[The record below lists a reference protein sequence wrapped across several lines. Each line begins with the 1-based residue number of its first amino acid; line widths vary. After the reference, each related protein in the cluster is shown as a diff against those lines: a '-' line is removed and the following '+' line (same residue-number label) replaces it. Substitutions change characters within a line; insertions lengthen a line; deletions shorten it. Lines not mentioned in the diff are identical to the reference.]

1 MKLLY
6 KMLLVVVVTV
16 LVFALA
22 GVLATWAPDRKVS
35 DLAPRWAQAP
45 SGFVTLNGMQV
56 HFRDEG
62 PRDDPLPLI
71 LLHGTSASLHT
82 WDGWVDALKDKR
94 RVIRFDLPGFGL
106 TGPHTNN
113 DYSVEAYV
121 RMVEALADNLGV
133 KTFVVAGNS
142 LGGEIAWATAYAL
155 PQRVKRLV
163 LIDAAGYPI
172 APQSIPVGFRIARVP
187 GLRSL
192 AELVLPRGV
201 IESSL
206 RSVYGDPGKVTP
218 VLVDRY
224 YELTLREGNRKA
236 LAYRFDQ
243 MLKADSAKNV
253 AAIQSL
259 KLPTLIIWGG
269 KDKLIPVEN
278 GRRFASDIVGS
289 QLVVLEALGHV
300 PQEEDPVGTLQVV
313 RKFLE
318 ASL

>member
-22 GVLATWAPDRKVS
+22 GVLATWAPDRKLS
-35 DLAPRWAQAP
+35 DLVPRWAQAP
-45 SGFVTLNGMQV
+45 SGFVTLNGIQV

-113 DYSVEAYV
+113 DYSVEADV

-155 PQRVKRLV
+155 PQRVQRLV

-224 YELTLREGNRKA
+224 YELTLREGNRQA

-243 MLKADSAKNV
+243 MLKADSAKNI

-278 GRRFASDIVGS
+278 GHRFASDIVGS